1 MTKPNAMAKKTQII
15 SVKLYLGVQE
25 IQKIMQ
31 QLINPIAK
39 STTEIVADVKQTQVV
54 LNLSLSLESLV
65 EVITKLGLRE
75 LIQLKRSLDR
85 QIDHDLKNYTGDDE
99 LILDEI
105 KNHRLIS
112 QEVKPLSENSEK
124 EEIMEDFR
132 QAWHEA
138 MTGQTIP
145 VSQLWEEMANV

>member
-1 MTKPNAMAKKTQII
+1 
-15 SVKLYLGVQE
+15 
-25 IQKIMQ
+25 MQ
-31 QLINPIAK
+31 QLIDPIAK
-39 STTEIVADVKQTQVV
+39 SSTEIGTDVKQTQVV
-54 LNLSLSLESLV
+54 LNLSLSLDSLV

-85 QIDHDLKNYTGDDE
+85 QIDHDLKSYTGDDE

-105 KNHRLIS
+105 KNHRLLS
-112 QEVKPLSENSEK
+112 QEVKPLAGNLAK
-124 EEIMEDFR
+124 EEIIEDFR

-145 VSQLWEEMANV
+145 VSQLWEEMANA

>member
-1 MTKPNAMAKKTQII
+1 MPKVI
-15 SVKLYLGVQE
+15 E
-25 IQKIMQ
+25 
-31 QLINPIAK
+31 PIAK
-39 STTEIVADVKQTQVV
+39 STTEIATEVKQMQVV

-75 LIQLKRSLDR
+75 LIHLKRSLGR
-85 QIDHDLKNYTGDDE
+85 QIDHALESYTGDDE

-105 KNHRLIS
+105 KNHRMIS
-112 QEVKPLSENSEK
+112 QEVKPLTKNSAK
-124 EEIMEDFR
+124 EEIIEDFR

>member
-1 MTKPNAMAKKTQII
+1 MPQVID
-15 SVKLYLGVQE
+15 S
-25 IQKIMQ
+25 
-31 QLINPIAK
+31 IAK
-39 STTEIVADVKQTQVV
+39 SSTEIVTDAEQTQVV
-54 LNLSLSLESLV
+54 LNLSLSLDSLV

-75 LIQLKRSLDR
+75 LIQLRRSLDR
-85 QIDHDLKNYTGDDE
+85 QIDYALKSYKGDDE

-105 KNHRLIS
+105 KNHRLLS
-112 QEVKPLSENSEK
+112 QEVKPLAKNSEK
-124 EEIMEDFR
+124 EEIIEDLR

>member
-1 MTKPNAMAKKTQII
+1 
-15 SVKLYLGVQE
+15 
-25 IQKIMQ
+25 MQ
-31 QLINPIAK
+31 QLIDPIAK
-39 STTEIVADVKQTQVV
+39 SSTEIGTDVKQTQVV
-54 LNLSLSLESLV
+54 LNLSLSLDSLV

-85 QIDHDLKNYTGDDE
+85 QIDHDLKSYTGDDE

-105 KNHRLIS
+105 KNHRLLS
-112 QEVKPLSENSEK
+112 QEVKPLARNLAK
-124 EEIMEDFR
+124 EEIIEDFR

-145 VSQLWEEMANV
+145 VSQLWEEMANA

>member
-1 MTKPNAMAKKTQII
+1 
-15 SVKLYLGVQE
+15 
-25 IQKIMQ
+25 MQ
-31 QLINPIAK
+31 QLIDAIAK
-39 STTEIVADVKQTQVV
+39 PSTEIVTDIEQTQVV
-54 LNLSLSLESLV
+54 LNLSLSFDSLV
-65 EVITKLGLRE
+65 EVISKLELRE
-75 LIQLKRSLDR
+75 LIQLRRSLDH
-85 QIDHDLKNYTGDDE
+85 QIDHALESYTGDDE

-112 QEVKPLSENSEK
+112 EEVKPLAENPAKK
-124 EEIMEDFR
+124 EVIEDFR

>member
-1 MTKPNAMAKKTQII
+1 MLTVVESI
-15 SVKLYLGVQE
+15 SE
-25 IQKIMQ
+25 
-31 QLINPIAK
+31 PSTTK
-39 STTEIVADVKQTQVV
+39 STDMEEKQVV
-54 LNLSLSLESLV
+54 LNFSLSYQALV

-75 LIQLKRSLDR
+75 LIQLRRSLDR
-85 QIDHDLKNYTGDDE
+85 QIDHALESYTGDDE

-112 QEVKPLSENSEK
+112 EEVKPLTKNSAK
-124 EEIMEDFR
+124 EEIIEDFR

-145 VSQLWEEMANV
+145 VSQLWEEIG

>member
-1 MTKPNAMAKKTQII
+1 
-15 SVKLYLGVQE
+15 
-25 IQKIMQ
+25 MQ
-31 QLINPIAK
+31 QLIDPIAK
-39 STTEIVADVKQTQVV
+39 SSTEIETDVKQTQVV
-54 LNLSLSLESLV
+54 LNLSLSLDSLV
-65 EVITKLGLRE
+65 EVITQLGLME

-85 QIDHDLKNYTGDDE
+85 QIDHALTSYTGDDE

-112 QEVKPLSENSEK
+112 QKLKLLDGNPAQ
-124 EEIMEDFR
+124 EEIIEDFR

-145 VSQLWEEMANV
+145 ASQLWEEISNV

>member
-1 MTKPNAMAKKTQII
+1 
-15 SVKLYLGVQE
+15 
-25 IQKIMQ
+25 MQ
-31 QLINPIAK
+31 QLIDAIAK
-39 STTEIVADVKQTQVV
+39 PSTEIATDIEQTQVV
-54 LNLSLSLESLV
+54 LNLSLSLHSLV
-65 EVITKLGLRE
+65 DMITQLELRE

-85 QIDHDLKNYTGDDE
+85 QIDHALESYIGDDE

-112 QEVKPLSENSEK
+112 QEVKPLAENSEK

>member
-1 MTKPNAMAKKTQII
+1 MPKVI
-15 SVKLYLGVQE
+15 E
-25 IQKIMQ
+25 
-31 QLINPIAK
+31 PIAK
-39 STTEIVADVKQTQVV
+39 STTEIATEVKQTQVV

-75 LIQLKRSLDR
+75 LIHLKRSLDR
-85 QIDHDLKNYTGDDE
+85 QIDHALKSYTGDDE

-105 KNHRLIS
+105 KNHRMIS
-112 QEVKPLSENSEK
+112 QEVKPLTKNSAK
-124 EEIMEDFR
+124 EEIIEDFR

>member
-1 MTKPNAMAKKTQII
+1 MPQVIESI
-15 SVKLYLGVQE
+15 SASSIESTDLEPQVILNFSFSLHSIVE
-25 IQKIMQ
+25 I
-31 QLINPIAK
+31 
-39 STTEIVADVKQTQVV
+39 
-54 LNLSLSLESLV
+54 
-65 EVITKLGLRE
+65 ITKLGLRE

-85 QIDHDLKNYTGDDE
+85 QIDHALESYTGDDE

-105 KNHRLIS
+105 KNHRLIP
-112 QEVKPLSENSEK
+112 QEVEPLAENSAK
-124 EEIMEDFR
+124 EEVIEDFR

>member
-1 MTKPNAMAKKTQII
+1 MEEK
-15 SVKLYLGVQE
+15 
-25 IQKIMQ
+25 
-31 QLINPIAK
+31 
-39 STTEIVADVKQTQVV
+39 QVV
-54 LNLSLSLESLV
+54 LNFSLSYQALV

-75 LIQLKRSLDR
+75 LIQLRRSLDR
-85 QIDHDLKNYTGDDE
+85 QIDHALESYTGDDE

-112 QEVKPLSENSEK
+112 EEVKPLTKNSAK
-124 EEIMEDFR
+124 EEIIEDFR

-145 VSQLWEEMANV
+145 VSQLWEEIG

>member
-1 MTKPNAMAKKTQII
+1 
-15 SVKLYLGVQE
+15 
-25 IQKIMQ
+25 MQ
-31 QLINPIAK
+31 QLIEPIAK
-39 STTEIVADVKQTQVV
+39 ASTEIGTDVKQTQVV
-54 LNLSLSLESLV
+54 LNLSLSLDSLV

-75 LIQLKRSLDR
+75 LIQLKRSLDQ
-85 QIDHDLKNYTGDDE
+85 QIDHALLSYTGDDE

-112 QEVKPLSENSEK
+112 EEVKPVVENSAK
-124 EEIMEDFR
+124 EEIIEDFR

>member
-1 MTKPNAMAKKTQII
+1 MPKVI
-15 SVKLYLGVQE
+15 E
-25 IQKIMQ
+25 R
-31 QLINPIAK
+31 IAK
-39 STTEIVADVKQTQVV
+39 SSTEIATDVKETQVV
-54 LNLSLSLESLV
+54 LNLSLSLDSLV

-85 QIDHDLKNYTGDDE
+85 QIDHALKSYTSDDE

-105 KNHRLIS
+105 RNHRMIS
-112 QEVKPLSENSEK
+112 QEVKPLTENSAK
-124 EEIMEDFR
+124 EEIIEDFR